1 VTPEHAR
8 AKPGSAAPA
17 HPRQALR
24 SLLAG
29 GLVLT
34 LLAGLSACGA
44 VSNPFKAA
52 VTSLAGNVQASA
64 DLNPSVSQRPSPL
77 RVRVYELKS
86 ATAFNQA
93 DFMALY
99 QGDQAALGA
108 DLVSREELMLQPGE
122 TRALNKNLAA
132 DTRFLGVVAVYRDLE
147 RATWRTTVAIKP
159 GAKNSFDIRA
169 ERLAVTVKPRP

>member
-1 VTPEHAR
+1 MTPEHAR
-8 AKPGSAAPA
+8 AQPGVPAPA
-17 HPRQALR
+17 TRRPAWHR
-24 SLLAG
+24 LLAAG
-29 GLVLT
+29 FVMAALT
-34 LLAGLSACGA
+34 ACSSLS
-44 VSNPFKAA
+44 SISPFKPSTA
-52 VTSLAGNVQASA
+52 SLAANIQAAA

-93 DFMALY
+93 DFMSLY

-122 TRALNKNLAA
+122 SRPLNKALAP
-132 DTRFLGVVAVYRDLE
+132 DTRFLGIVAVYRDLE

-159 GAKNSFDIRA
+159 GTQHKFDIRA
-169 ERLAVTVKPRP
+169 ERLAVTIKPRP

>member
-1 VTPEHAR
+1 MTPEHAR
-8 AKPGSAAPA
+8 AQPGPRAPA
-17 HPRQALR
+17 PWRLARR
-24 SLLAG
+24 SLTAA
-29 GLVLT
+29 GLVLVAA
-34 LLAGLSACGA
+34 AGLTACSS
-44 VSNPFKAA
+44 VPNPFKAA
-52 VTSLAGNVQASA
+52 VTSLAGNVQAAA

-122 TRALNKNLAA
+122 VRALNKNLSP

-147 RATWRTTVAIKP
+147 RATWRTTVPIKP
-159 GAKNSFDIRA
+159 GAKNSLDIRA